1 MKQRPGADA
10 LLDAALTTLQ
20 EELLPTLSGRQKFQA
35 AMIARAIS
43 VAKLDIETAPEA
55 RRSELRSFSRLYGGD
70 VGDDLV
76 ALRRKLAADIRARR
90 FTTGTAEETRLID
103 HLVETTATELRI
115 SNTKYLAQ
123 RQRGRG
129 AESAV

>member
-20 EELLPTLSGRQKFQA
+20 EDLLPTLSGRQKFQA

-43 VAKLDIETAPEA
+43 VARQDIQSAAESYRT
-55 RRSELRSFSRLYGGD
+55 ELQSFARLYGADG
-70 VGDDLV
+70 GEDLG
-76 ALRRKLAADIRARR
+76 ALRRRLAADIRARK
-90 FTTGTAEETRLID
+90 FKSGTPEETRLID

-115 SNTKYLAQ
+115 TNTKYLAQ

>member
-10 LLDAALTTLQ
+10 LLKAALATLQ
-20 EELLPTLSGRQKFQA
+20 EELLPQLGGRHRFLA
-35 AMIARAIS
+35 AMVARAVS
-43 VAKLDIETAPEA
+43 VARQEMANAADSAQTE
-55 RRSELRSFSRLYGGD
+55 RSSLARLYDHAMEGD
-70 VGDDLV
+70 L
-76 ALRRKLAADIRARR
+76 ATLRRQLAKDIRARN
-90 FTTGTAEETRLID
+90 FAPGTPAETKLID
-103 HLVETTATELRI
+103 HLVETTAQELRI

>member
-20 EELLPTLSGRQKFQA
+20 EDLLPTLSGRQKFLA
-35 AMIARAIS
+35 AMIARAVS
-43 VAKLDIETAPEA
+43 VARQDIAGAHAAAQAERNSLA
-55 RRSELRSFSRLYGGD
+55 RLYERPS
-70 VGDDLV
+70 DDDR
-76 ALRRKLAADIRARR
+76 ATLRRQLAADIRARK
-90 FTTGTAEETRLID
+90 FKPGTPEETRLID
-103 HLVETTATELRI
+103 HLVETTAAELRI
-115 SNTKYLAQ
+115 TNTKYLAQ

>member
-20 EELLPTLSGRQKFQA
+20 EDLLPTLSGRQKFLA
-35 AMIARAIS
+35 AMITRAVS
-43 VAKLDIETAPEA
+43 VARQEIAGAHEA
-55 RRSELRSFSRLYGGD
+55 AQAERNSLARLYGQPS
-70 VGDDLV
+70 DDDR
-76 ALRRKLAADIRARR
+76 ATLRRQLAADIRARK
-90 FTTGTAEETRLID
+90 FKPGTPEETRLID
-103 HLVETTATELRI
+103 HLVETTAAELRI
-115 SNTKYLAQ
+115 TNTKYLAQ

>member
-10 LLDAALTTLQ
+10 LLDAALHALQ
-20 EELLPTLSGRQKFQA
+20 EDLLPTLSSTQKFQA
-35 AMIARAIS
+35 AMIARAVSI
-43 VAKLDIETAPEA
+43 A
-55 RRSELRSFSRLYGGD
+55 RHNIDSSAESCRSELQSFTRLYGDD

-76 ALRRKLAADIRARR
+76 TLRKRLAADIRARK
-90 FTTGTAEETRLID
+90 FTSGTPEETRLID
-103 HLVETTATELRI
+103 HLVETTATELRFT
-115 SNTKYLAQ
+115 NTKYLAQ

>member
-10 LLDAALTTLQ
+10 LLEAALTTLQ
-20 EELLPTLSGRQKFQA
+20 EDLLPTLNGRQKFQA

-43 VAKLDIETAPEA
+43 VAKQDLEGAAES
-55 RRSELRSFSRLYGGD
+55 RRSELQSFARLYGRD
-70 VGDDLV
+70 VGDDLA
-76 ALRRKLAADIRARR
+76 ALRRQLAADIRARK
-90 FTTGTAEETRLID
+90 FAAGKPEETRLID

-115 SNTKYLAQ
+115 TNTKYLAQ

>member
-20 EELLPTLSGRQKFQA
+20 EDLLPTLSGRQKFLA
-35 AMIARAIS
+35 AMIARAVS
-43 VAKLDIETAPEA
+43 VARQEIAGAHEA
-55 RRSELRSFSRLYGGD
+55 AQAERNSQARLYGQPS
-70 VGDDLV
+70 DDDR
-76 ALRRKLAADIRARR
+76 ATLRRQLAADIRARK
-90 FTTGTAEETRLID
+90 FKPGTPEETRLID
-103 HLVETTATELRI
+103 HLVETTAAELRI
-115 SNTKYLAQ
+115 TNTKYLAQ

>member
-10 LLDAALTTLQ
+10 LLDAALVTLH
-20 EELLPTLSGRQKFQA
+20 EDLLPTLSGRQKFQA

-43 VAKLDIETAPEA
+43 VARQDIQSAAESH
-55 RRSELRSFSRLYGGD
+55 RDELQSFARLYGAD
-70 VGDDLV
+70 VGEDLGV
-76 ALRRKLAADIRARR
+76 LRRRLAADIRARK
-90 FTTGTAEETRLID
+90 FKPGTPEETRLID
-103 HLVETTATELRI
+103 HLIETTATELRI
-115 SNTKYLAQ
+115 TNTKYLAQ

>member
-10 LLDAALTTLQ
+10 LLEAALTTLQ
-20 EELLPTLSGRQKFQA
+20 EDLLPGLSGRQKFQT

-43 VAKLDIETAPEA
+43 VARQDLMSAAES
-55 RRSELRSFSRLYGGD
+55 RRGELQSFARLYGRD
-70 VGDDLV
+70 VGDDLA
-76 ALRRKLAADIRARR
+76 ALRRQLAADIRSRR
-90 FTTGTAEETRLID
+90 FKPGTAEETRLLD

-115 SNTKYLAQ
+115 TNTKYLAQ